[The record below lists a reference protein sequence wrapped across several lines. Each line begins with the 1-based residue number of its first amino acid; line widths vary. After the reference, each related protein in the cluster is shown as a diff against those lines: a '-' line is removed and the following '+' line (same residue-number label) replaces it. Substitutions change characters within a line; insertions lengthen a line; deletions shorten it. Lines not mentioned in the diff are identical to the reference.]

1 MSFQKQANRTS
12 YIKEFSSSTSGV
24 VTWIYKTINGIKN
37 ITPSTN
43 NSVYLPNDLIVQGT
57 ISNPSDMK
65 LKENINDLT
74 NDFCENILKITP
86 KKYNFIN
93 DENKKEHYG
102 IIAQELEEIFPK
114 LVINTEI
121 EDLNDNYQIKTINY
135 LELIPIM
142 IVKMKI
148 MQDEIDKL
156 KSLSEKIILEQNVSK
171 K

>member
-156 KSLSEKIILEQNVSK
+156 KSLSENIILEKNVSK

>member
-102 IIAQELEEIFPK
+102 IIAQELEEIFPF
-114 LVINTEI
+114 
-121 EDLNDNYQIKTINY
+121 
-135 LELIPIM
+135 
-142 IVKMKI
+142 
-148 MQDEIDKL
+148 L
-156 KSLSEKIILEQNVSK
+156 KSNSRLLLAKLFANKSR
-171 K
+171 